1 MALLQYLWRFAQIRA
16 QNCFCYCCQPKNCSE
31 TIPKTILCPYLC
43 KSSWIL
49 KQWWRNYRKYESTF
63 SSSECNL
70 PCLMTSDKNYLGDG
84 NIDKFDALF
93 FKIRHFGPRKQ
104 GILFLLCQSIVPK
117 FWFIWLC
124 YLSFIGK

>member
-1 MALLQYLWRFAQIRA
+1 MKICSDTSAKLFFFIVVSQKIVQKQYQK
-16 QNCFCYCCQPKNCSE
+16 QFCAHICAN
-31 TIPKTILCPYLC
+31 LC

-104 GILFLLCQSIVPK
+104 GILFLLYQSIVPN